1 MARLHHKLKRSIVGL
16 EKLSSACVPHVSDLR
31 YYIAMSSFQKA
42 SERPCRPR
50 LGKATKIR
58 DEFRNGLARA
68 LVLVLC
74 YLYHQ
79 VAAHKIKNDEYNNR
93 SSGRL

>member
-1 MARLHHKLKRSIVGL
+1 MGL

-58 DEFRNGLARA
+58 DEFRNGPARA
-68 LVLVLC
+68 LV
-74 YLYHQ
+74 
-79 VAAHKIKNDEYNNR
+79 AATSIIT
-93 SSGRL
+93 S